1 MEPIPGPPG
10 LPFIGNMSDLDPNNP
25 LQSLRGMSDKYGPI
39 FKFTIAGSDRT
50 VVTSQALCNE
60 VCDEKRFSK
69 IVSAGLNE
77 IRNGVHDGLFTA
89 RGPEEKNWG
98 IAHRVLLPT
107 FGPLAIKGM
116 FDEMHDVA
124 SQLVMK
130 WARHGPEH
138 TVQVTDDFTRLT
150 LDTLALCAMDY
161 RFNSYY
167 HEEMHPFVQ
176 AMADFLV
183 TSGQRSRRPAIA
195 QSLFYRAESQKYW
208 EDIELLRKTSQ
219 GVIKARQSN
228 PTEKK
233 DLLNAML
240 NNVDPKTGEKMTE
253 ESIMDNMITFLIA
266 GHETTSGLLSF
277 VFYYLLKNPEAY
289 QQAQREVDEM
299 IGNKPITA
307 DHLSKLPY
315 LNAVLRETLRLSPTA
330 PVIVVQP
337 NEDTVIGGKYAVA
350 KVS

>member
-1 MEPIPGPPG
+1 
-10 LPFIGNMSDLDPNNP
+10 
-25 LQSLRGMSDKYGPI
+25 
-39 FKFTIAGSDRT
+39 
-50 VVTSQALCNE
+50 
-60 VCDEKRFSK
+60 
-69 IVSAGLNE
+69 
-77 IRNGVHDGLFTA
+77 
-89 RGPEEKNWG
+89 
-98 IAHRVLLPT
+98 
-107 FGPLAIKGM
+107 M

-233 DLLNAML
+233 DLYVIPGVIAPSANSYRLNAML

-315 LNAVLRETLRLSPTA
+315 LNAVSILFLHGEMTLTTTFGFAR
-330 PVIVVQP
+330 
-337 NEDTVIGGKYAVA
+337 NVA
-350 KVS
+350 FESNSARDRRSA

>member
-1 MEPIPGPPG
+1 
-10 LPFIGNMSDLDPNNP
+10 
-25 LQSLRGMSDKYGPI
+25 
-39 FKFTIAGSDRT
+39 
-50 VVTSQALCNE
+50 
-60 VCDEKRFSK
+60 
-69 IVSAGLNE
+69 
-77 IRNGVHDGLFTA
+77 
-89 RGPEEKNWG
+89 
-98 IAHRVLLPT
+98 
-107 FGPLAIKGM
+107 M
-116 FDEMHDVA
+116 FYEMHDVA

-233 DLLNAML
+233 DLYVIPAVIRHLLTAIDSTQCSTML
-240 NNVDPKTGEKMTE
+240 
-253 ESIMDNMITFLIA
+253 I
-266 GHETTSGLLSF
+266 
-277 VFYYLLKNPEAY
+277 
-289 QQAQREVDEM
+289 QR
-299 IGNKPITA
+299 
-307 DHLSKLPY
+307 L
-315 LNAVLRETLRLSPTA
+315 
-330 PVIVVQP
+330 
-337 NEDTVIGGKYAVA
+337 A
-350 KVS
+350 KR